1 MYSMEA
7 FVFPSENVCAGLQ
20 EQTTHTSSCNEV
32 TKSTVQPS
40 GMESVN
46 WLTGFTLTSECK
58 L

>member
-1 MYSMEA
+1 MED
-7 FVFPSENVCAGLQ
+7 FVFPSENVFAGLQ

-32 TKSTVQPS
+32 IKPTAQLS

-46 WLTGFTLTSECK
+46 WLRGLNLTSECK